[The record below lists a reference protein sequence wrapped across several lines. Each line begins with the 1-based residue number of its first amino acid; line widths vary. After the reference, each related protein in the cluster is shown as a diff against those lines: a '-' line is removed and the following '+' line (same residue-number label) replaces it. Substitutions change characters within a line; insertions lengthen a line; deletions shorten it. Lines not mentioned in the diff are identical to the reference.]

1 MKQSQVDRAARYRK
15 RAGETRSKADGM
27 TESFSRRTMLEVAET
42 WERLA
47 AKELTPDAPPHNPS
61 IVSEAHQTSVA
72 PPTRAREEATAS
84 KSTENRKTDAQTIS
98 D

>member
-15 RAGETRSKADGM
+15 RAGETRSKADDM

-47 AKELTPDAPPHNPS
+47 AKEISPDTNPS
-61 IVSEAHQTSVA
+61 SHQAVLEPQQ
-72 PPTRAREEATAS
+72 PPVDPATQRVKKILRPSHRELDDPS
-84 KSTENRKTDAQTIS
+84 PH
-98 D
+98 